1 MLQYP
6 VGVGIIAV
14 PKGRIFRLYV
24 EEHYPFGEFALIRV
38 RGDRA
43 EIGFVLADEDLNRW
57 PALYREAWR
66 IAGYFQRRI
75 EEEGLKERI
84 VPAVGKDLDFIT
96 VSVIVDLAG
105 LEEEGIYR
113 LADQVMGILK
123 EINPYRKEDGENE

>member
-1 MLQYP
+1 M
-6 VGVGIIAV
+6 
-14 PKGRIFRLYV
+14 
-24 EEHYPFGEFALIRV
+24 
-38 RGDRA
+38 
-43 EIGFVLADEDLNRW
+43 EIGFVLADEDLSRW